1 MNSETLP
8 LIGVCGVSATAR
20 WGFWDQPAVLVAQT
34 YLEAIHRAGG
44 QPLILPPSAHADTD
58 LLLQTVDALVLAGD
72 DDIVAER
79 DGFEIEIAG
88 TALSEA
94 VPVLGICRGLQAL
107 SVAAGGTLRREFGAQ
122 PPAEATFHTVDV
134 TADSS
139 LGEMGFAGIREVA
152 SHRRRGVATV
162 GSGATVTAVSIPEG
176 EIEAVE
182 WPDHPFAVGVQWHP
196 QDPLLHNLFSA
207 LISAATAPLFKGS
220 SYPVLP

>member
-58 LLLQTVDALVLAGD
+58 LLLHTVDALVLAGD
-72 DDIVAER
+72 DDIVSER

-88 TALSEA
+88 AALSEA

-107 SVAAGGTLRREFGAQ
+107 TVAGGGTLRRDVGAQ
-122 PPAEATFHTVDV
+122 RPDEATFHTVDV
-134 TADSS
+134 TADSQ
-139 LGEMGFAGIREVA
+139 LGGLGFAGVREVA
-152 SHRRRGVATV
+152 SHHRQRVATV
-162 GSGATVTAVSIPEG
+162 GAGGTVTAVSATDG
-176 EIEAVE
+176 AIEAVE
-182 WPDHPFAVGVQWHP
+182 WPDHPFAVGLQWHP
-196 QDPLLHNLFSA
+196 QDPLLHNLFGA

-220 SYPVLP
+220 THQVQP